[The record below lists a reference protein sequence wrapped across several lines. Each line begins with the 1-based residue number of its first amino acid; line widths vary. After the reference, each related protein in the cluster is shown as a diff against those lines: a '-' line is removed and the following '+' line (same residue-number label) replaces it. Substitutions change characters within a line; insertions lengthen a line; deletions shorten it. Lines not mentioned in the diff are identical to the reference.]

1 MLRHV
6 AYLEDVALL
15 DQVELTF
22 HRWAG

>member
-1 MLRHV
+1 LRHV